1 MKRRRFL
8 QIVGA
13 TVLAARSAQAD
24 TWQGRAF
31 GGDVSIRIE
40 GALPLAEIR
49 AEIEAIEATFSL
61 YRPSELTA
69 LNAAGRG
76 PGSERMREVLELAL
90 RVHLATQG
98 AFDPTIQALWSAL
111 SAGRDA
117 AGNYAKIGMQ
127 RIALQAEISLAQG
140 QSISLNG
147 IVQGYAAD
155 RVADILRRHGCT
167 DCLIDLGE
175 YRAAGGPFHVG
186 IEDPSAGLIGALT
199 LGEGGH
205 RAVATSSTN
214 AMKIGG
220 RSHILGPQG
229 QAPRWSTVSV
239 CGESAALCDAASTA
253 FVLMDRRAIENA
265 RDSLGLGTVVLV
277 DFDGNLTSL

>member
-13 TVLAARSAQAD
+13 TALAGRPALAD
-24 TWQGRAF
+24 TWQGQAF
-31 GGDVSIRIE
+31 GGDVAIRVE
-40 GALPLAEIR
+40 GALPLAEVR

-76 PGSERMREVLELAL
+76 PGSARMRKVLELVL

-117 AGNYAKIGMQ
+117 AEAYAKIGVQ
-127 RIALQAEISLAQG
+127 RIKLQQEIFLAKG
-140 QSISLNG
+140 QLISLNG

-155 RVADILRRHGCT
+155 RVADILRSHGCS

-175 YRAAGGPFHVG
+175 YRAEGGPFRVG
-186 IEDPSAGLIGALT
+186 VEEPSAGLIGALT

-205 RAVATSSTN
+205 RAVATSSAN
-214 AMKIGG
+214 AMQIGG

-229 QAPRWSTVSV
+229 QVPRWSTVSV

-253 FVLMDRRAIENA
+253 FVLMDRAAIENA